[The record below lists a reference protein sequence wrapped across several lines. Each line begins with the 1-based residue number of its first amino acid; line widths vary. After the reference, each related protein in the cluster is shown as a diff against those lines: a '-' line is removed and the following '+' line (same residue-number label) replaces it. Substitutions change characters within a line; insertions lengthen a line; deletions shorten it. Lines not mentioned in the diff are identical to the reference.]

1 MTQFSRASSLAR
13 FDEFATQ
20 NGLNYQQM
28 LELAGL
34 PGDVLEHPES
44 LISYQRV
51 EKLMEL
57 CASKSGNPLFGLEY
71 GLFQGVDIFGPLLY
85 LLKNAQTV
93 LESLIELTDFYHL
106 HSSGALVTIEQHGSL
121 VVMSYKPTLESEAT
135 GRQAIELAIGV
146 GKQLLHTLLGKSWQP
161 SAVYLQSAPGA
172 DLADYRRLLGLVPQF
187 NSETNGCVFDV
198 GCLSAPLSESDPVL
212 HSLMRQHME
221 KLDKMSLKELPAYVQ
236 HLISSFLPN
245 GRVTV
250 EQVAD
255 YMMLSRRTL
264 QRHLADEGTSFQRL
278 LENTRKN
285 MATRYLRESDVNL
298 TQLSGMLGYGDLVAF
313 SRAFHRWYGKS
324 PRQWRKDEGIKPS
337 SRRLVTRRKLPA
349 WVKN

>member
-13 FDEFATQ
+13 FDEFAAK
-20 NGLNYQQM
+20 NGLDYQQM

-34 PGDVLEHPES
+34 PADVLGHPES
-44 LISYQRV
+44 LIPYQRV
-51 EKLMEL
+51 EILMDL
-57 CASKSGNPLFGLEY
+57 CASESGNPLFGLEY

-93 LESLIELTDFYHL
+93 QESLIELTHFYHL

-121 VVMSYKPTLESEAT
+121 VVLSYKPTLESEAT

-146 GKQLLHTLLGKSWQP
+146 GKQLLHALFGKGWQP
-161 SAVYLQSAPGA
+161 NAVYLQSAPGA

-187 NSETNGCVFDV
+187 NSETNSCVFDAA
-198 GCLSAPLSESDPVL
+198 LLRAPLSESDPVL

-221 KLDKMSLKELPAYVQ
+221 KLDRMSLKELPAYVQ

-264 QRHLADEGTSFQRL
+264 QRHLAEEETSFQQL
-278 LENTRKN
+278 LENTRKT
-285 MATRYLRESDVNL
+285 MATRYLRESDVSL

-313 SRAFHRWYGKS
+313 SRAFHRWTGKS
-324 PRQWRKDEGIKPS
+324 PRQWRKDEGIDAS
-337 SRRLVTRRKLPA
+337 SRRLITRRKMPA
-349 WVKN
+349 WVKG

>member
-13 FDEFATQ
+13 FDEFSAK

-28 LELAGL
+28 LKLAGL
-34 PGDVLEHPES
+34 PGDVLGYPES

-51 EKLMEL
+51 EMLMEV
-57 CASKSGNPLFGLEY
+57 CASESGNPLFGLEY

-93 LESLIELTDFYHL
+93 QESLIELTHFYHL

-121 VVMSYKPTLESEAT
+121 VVLSYKPTLESETT

-146 GKQLLHTLLGKSWQP
+146 GKQLLHTLLGEGWQP
-161 SAVYLQSAPGA
+161 NAVYLQSAPGA
-172 DLADYRRLLGLVPQF
+172 NTANYQRLLGLVPQF
-187 NSETNGCVFDV
+187 NSETNGCVFDAA
-198 GCLSAPLSESDPVL
+198 LLKAPLSESDPVL

-221 KLDKMSLKELPAYVQ
+221 KLDRMSLKELPAYVQ

-264 QRHLADEGTSFQRL
+264 QRHLADEGTSFAQL
-278 LENTRKN
+278 LENTRKT
-285 MATRYLRESDVNL
+285 MATRYLRESEVSL

-324 PRQWRKDEGIKPS
+324 PRQWRKDEGIDAS
-337 SRRLVTRRKLPA
+337 SRRLIARRKMPA
-349 WVKN
+349 WVKG